1 MACGLYGSL
10 DFTKKGKATDPLDM
24 LGVPEA
30 KGNAIGSCARAR
42 WAHGLHTH
50 CLWPP

>member
-1 MACGLYGSL
+1 MVWGLYGSL
-10 DFTKKGKATDPLDM
+10 DFTKKGKAMDTLDM

-30 KGNAIGSCARAR
+30 KYDAIGLCGRAR

-50 CLWPP
+50 FL